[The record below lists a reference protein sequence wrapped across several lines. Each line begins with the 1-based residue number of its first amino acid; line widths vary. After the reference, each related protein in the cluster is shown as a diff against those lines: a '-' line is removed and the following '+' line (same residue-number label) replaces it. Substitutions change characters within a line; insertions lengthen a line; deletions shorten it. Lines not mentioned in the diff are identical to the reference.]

1 MKRRSDY
8 DPLRQ
13 ECEGVSPIFLERTLD
28 EAYFPSMDDDFFRTR
43 NKDQVVSKEYR
54 KTMGKDHENAPI
66 LIVPQLWLWK
76 MNSVLT
82 TACSNIVPE
91 IALYQPPQPGT
102 IHYERTY
109 DAIPSINLQIG
120 LQIASPINRFGM
132 ENAMFKAPL
141 HMFETAVI
149 FTLSDVQSYL
159 DETPGSRTIKEQKK
173 LEQGFIHA
181 ISDIHGELDMIQ
193 SVLEQQGKVLDAL
206 LKDTEKERK
215 ETSAPGWRTVE
226 RARIQL
232 DEHEKRILK
241 IHRDADRVEKVI
253 ESYLSL
259 KRTYATIEDTRNS
272 LMVGFAASAFASV
285 TVIFTPLSFMTGLF
299 ALPIDR
305 FARQQ
310 ANDITTSTSV
320 YRCSYIGGYTGMID
334 LPKPLT

>member
-1 MKRRSDY
+1 
-8 DPLRQ
+8 
-13 ECEGVSPIFLERTLD
+13 
-28 EAYFPSMDDDFFRTR
+28 
-43 NKDQVVSKEYR
+43 
-54 KTMGKDHENAPI
+54 
-66 LIVPQLWLWK
+66 
-76 MNSVLT
+76 
-82 TACSNIVPE
+82 
-91 IALYQPPQPGT
+91 
-102 IHYERTY
+102 
-109 DAIPSINLQIG
+109 
-120 LQIASPINRFGM
+120 M

-232 DEHEKRILK
+232 DEYEKRILK

-272 LMVGFAASAFASV
+272 LMVGFAASAFAFV

-305 FARQQ
+305 FVRQQ

-320 YRCSYIGGYTGMID
+320 YRSSYIGGYTGMID